1 MIRVGTVRGRRVG
14 ARVWVRRRDRILN
27 AQDEDAPELVSER
40 AMTSMSAPK
49 YGINDGLLLTSL
61 STMPIP

>member
-49 YGINDGLLLTSL
+49 HGINDGLLLTSL